1 MTDKAFATKDTGQ
14 AVALTDEV
22 FWVGFYDDQSGLHC
36 NPYLIVDQGEAL
48 VIDSGSRPDFPTVL
62 MKILQTG
69 ITPNQITAL
78 VYQHYDP
85 DLCGSVSNFEDIIGR
100 DDLKII
106 SGQENLMFIRHYAVN
121 SELVALDQINF
132 SYTFSSGRT
141 LHFVETP
148 FAHSSGSFVTFDVE
162 SRILFSSDLFGS
174 YGNEWQLFLHLPPE
188 CRDCCSLDNCP
199 LQRQFCQVGDILEFH
214 RRIMPSRKAL
224 RYALEQ
230 VARIPFD
237 VIAPQHGSIITDPE
251 LQSCVFSRLTELEE
265 VGVDALV
272 SDHHRFNFNR
282 LNRKVN

>member
-1 MTDKAFATKDTGQ
+1 MIDAEPVSKDTGQ
-14 AVALTDEV
+14 AVALTDGV

-36 NPYLIVDQGEAL
+36 NPYLVVDRDEAL

-69 ITPNQITAL
+69 ITPNQIKAL

-85 DLCGSVSNFEDIIGR
+85 DLCGSVPNFEDIIGR

-106 SGQENLMFIRHYAVN
+106 SGQENLMFIRHYAVK
-121 SELVALDQINF
+121 SELVPLDQINF

-148 FAHSSGSFVTFDVE
+148 FAHSPGSFVTFDDR

-174 YGNEWQLFLHLPPE
+174 YGHEWQLFLNLPPA
-188 CRDCCSLDNCP
+188 CRDCYRLDNCP
-199 LQRQFCQVGDILEFH
+199 LQRPFCQVKDILEFH
-214 RRIMPSRKAL
+214 RRIMPSKKAL
-224 RYALEQ
+224 RYALERI
-230 VARIPFD
+230 ARIPFD
-237 VIAPQHGSIITDPE
+237 MIAPQHGSIISDPD
-251 LQSCVFSRLTELEE
+251 LQRYVFSRLTELEK

-272 SDHHRFNFNR
+272 GDQHQFNFNR
-282 LNRKVN
+282 LNQEVN